1 MADLELFRLYR
12 FILELTSNSSK
23 LQCHPRRRLAAAYHL
38 ISSRHSLTLIQVFT
52 KTSGS
57 LGGTDVAEGEVIDFE
72 RDARNASTAPD
83 NTLKRSLKVR
93 ICNLAHQCYT
103 S

>member
-1 MADLELFRLYR
+1 MVDLELFRLYR

-23 LQCHPRRRLAAAYHL
+23 LQCHPRRLAAAYHL
-38 ISSRHSLTLIQVFT
+38 VSSRHSLTLMQVFT

-72 RDARNASTAPD
+72 RDASNASTTPD

-93 ICNLAHQCYT
+93 SCKLACQCCT
-103 S
+103 G